1 MAQLS
6 GWRPNRRTQPTG
18 RRKLGRAIL
27 LLLGMATVWLA
38 SEATPGIA
46 QEADTAR
53 AEPERPFVE
62 GGQGDRPYLFDLAG
76 RLAVGGYA
84 EGHFRFI
91 RLDGITE
98 EQTFLA
104 KRFNL
109 FFNSQISDFVRFGAE
124 LEFEEGGEEILLEFM
139 TVDLAI
145 HRALNLRGGMIL
157 VPLGRFNLA
166 HDSPLNPF
174 TDRPLVSTDLE
185 GVALSEPGFGLF
197 GLLPLSGPGRLT
209 YELYAV
215 NGFDEGVLEG
225 DPAGTRIPAGSD
237 NFEDNNNS
245 LSVVGRV
252 AWSPHQGLE
261 VGASG
266 HTGAYNVYS
275 ADGLDVDERRN
286 LTIWALDAE
295 ADVGPVELAG
305 EAALAKIDVPAG
317 LGPLFAGEQRG
328 LYLDA
333 AFPFWEGRI
342 ATMPDSYFAAKARLD
357 YVDFDADLDGDDELR
372 VSWGVNFHPTRD
384 TAFKLDMFRARTHDR
399 FNNPADEFGVLFSAA
414 TYF

>member
-1 MAQLS
+1 M
-6 GWRPNRRTQPTG
+6 
-18 RRKLGRAIL
+18 RKRIRARGTAIL
-27 LLLGMATVWLA
+27 LFGSLA
-38 SEATPGIA
+38 LAAHPAVA
-46 QEADTAR
+46 QEADSTR
-53 AEPERPFVE
+53 AAAERPFVE

-91 RLDGITE
+91 RADGITE

-109 FFNSQISDFVRFGAE
+109 FFNSQISEFVRFGAE
-124 LEFEEGGEEILLEFM
+124 LEVEEGGEEILLEFM

-166 HDSPLNPF
+166 HDSPRNPF
-174 TDRPLVSTDLE
+174 TDRPLVSTDLV
-185 GVALSEPGFGLF
+185 GVALSEPGFGFF
-197 GLLPLSGPGRLT
+197 GLLPLTGAGRFT

-215 NGFDEGVLEG
+215 NGFDEGVLAE
-225 DPAGTRIPAGSD
+225 DPAGTRIPAGRG

-245 LSVVGRV
+245 LSVVGRL
-252 AWSPHQGLE
+252 AWSPRQGIEL
-261 VGASG
+261 GASG
-266 HTGAYNVYS
+266 HSGAYNVYS

-286 LTIWALDAE
+286 LTIVAFDAE
-295 ADVGPVELAG
+295 AVIGPIELAG
-305 EAALAKIDVPAG
+305 EAALASIDIPEG
-317 LGPLFAGEQRG
+317 LGPLFADSQHGV
-328 LYLDA
+328 YVDA
-333 AFPFWEGRI
+333 VLPFWQGKI
-342 ATMPDSYFAAKARLD
+342 ATMPNSYFAAKARLD
-357 YVDFDADLDGDDELR
+357 YVDFDADLNGDDVLR
-372 VSWGVNFHPTRD
+372 VSWGLNFHPTRD
-384 TAFKLDMFRARTHDR
+384 TAFKLDLFRARTHDR